1 LSASNEI
8 KDGLA
13 MKSSTRGLL
22 FPLLAGAIAVSGLT
36 PALAQ
41 DAGAKSLGTFK
52 AWTAWQGTDA
62 NGMICY
68 ISAQPSASEP
78 KGANRDPIHFLVIHR
93 KGLGTKN
100 EVQTL
105 IGYPYNAQSPNASAA
120 IDGKTYPM
128 VTEGSA
134 AWLASA
140 GDESGFVGAMK
151 AGSNL
156 VVKGTSQRGTNTSDT
171 YSLSG
176 ATAAMAAIDKA
187 CS

>member
-1 LSASNEI
+1 
-8 KDGLA
+8 

-22 FPLLAGAIAVSGLT
+22 FSLLAGAIAVSGLT

-41 DAGAKSLGTFK
+41 DAGATSLGTFK

-62 NGMICY
+62 NGTICY
-68 ISAQPSASEP
+68 ISATPTTSEP

-105 IGYPYNAQSPNASAA
+105 IGYPYNAQSPGASAA

-140 GDESGFVGAMK
+140 GDEGGFVNAMK
-151 AGSNL
+151 AGTNL

-171 YSLSG
+171 YSLGG